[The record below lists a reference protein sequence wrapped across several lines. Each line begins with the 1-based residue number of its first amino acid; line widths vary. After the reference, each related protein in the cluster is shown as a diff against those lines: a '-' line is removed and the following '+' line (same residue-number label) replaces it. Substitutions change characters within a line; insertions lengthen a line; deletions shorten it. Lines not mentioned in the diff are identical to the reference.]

1 MRDIDR
7 LTLWQNRLRTNEA
20 AYQDEL
26 AKMDHREALYLGD
39 KSIIPLTRDDRK
51 RRAVHVRNICAEL
64 VEAQVDSTIPAP
76 KVTARH
82 KKDEKLAKVI
92 EDMLRNEIDRMPVEE
107 INDMTERIVP
117 IQGGVGFI
125 VEWDNTKRTHTTVGE
140 VAMNYLHP
148 RQIIPQDG
156 VHDGIENMDYII
168 LKLPET
174 KEFIKRRF
182 GKDVS
187 DMTEEEP
194 DIRDGDPA
202 EDMVTMYVAY
212 YRNAKGGLGKFSWVR
227 NTVLE
232 DMEDYQA
239 RRVKRCKVCGRLQ
252 TGLETIE
259 PTLDGIPGGHVD
271 REGCEYCGGDLAE
284 EEAEYEEIYEPI
296 TKRDGEV
303 IPGSVMAEA
312 TDEDGN
318 ILTDELG
325 NILTEDRPTLVPYYK
340 PDIFPIVLQK
350 NVSVYGRFLGDSDID
365 KVEDQQN
372 TTNRLSNKIIDKLIQ
387 SGSYMT
393 LPDDASIKVDS
404 DDMKVIRPG
413 TAANMSMINVFD
425 LQGNVQQDLQYLQ
438 QVYEESRQMIGITD
452 SFQGRTDR
460 TATSGKA
467 KEFAAAQSAGRLESK
482 RVLKQAAY
490 AALYEAIF
498 KFKLAYSDEP
508 TPVVS
513 TDIHGK
519 TVYDEFNRYDF
530 LERDANGEWFYNDQF
545 LFSCDTSAPLANNRE
560 AMWQETRL
568 NLQTGAFG
576 DPTNIDTLILF
587 WTKMDALHYPGSSD
601 TLDYLKEQKQQQM
614 QAQTMMQRQQQL
626 QSLQQRAMQGDPT
639 VENAVRRQAMQ
650 DAQADAMRAQ
660 KEE

>member
-1 MRDIDR
+1 MKNNDKLMLWKTR
-7 LTLWQNRLRTNEA
+7 LEKNET

-26 AKMDHREALYLGD
+26 ARMDHREALYLGARD
-39 KSIIPLTRDDRK
+39 TKPVTRDDKCRK
-51 RRAVHVRNICAEL
+51 AVHVRNICAEI

-82 KKDEKLAKVI
+82 KKDEALAKII

-117 IQGGVGFI
+117 IQGGVGHL
-125 VEWDNTKRTHTTVGE
+125 VEWDNTIRTHTTVGE
-140 VAMNYLHP
+140 VAISYLHP

-174 KEFIKRRF
+174 KEFIRRRF

-187 DMTEEEP
+187 DDTEEEP
-194 DIRDGDPA
+194 EIRNGSEAD
-202 EDMVTMYVAY
+202 DMVTMYVAY
-212 YRNAKGGLGKFSWVR
+212 YRNKKGGLGKFSWVR

-239 RRVKRCKVCGRLQ
+239 RRIKRCKACGKLQ
-252 TGLETIE
+252 SGLETIE

-271 REGCEYCGGDLAE
+271 RDGCEFCGGALVE
-284 EEAEYEEIYEPI
+284 EEADMEELYEPI
-296 TKRDGEV
+296 TKRDGTF
-303 IPGSVMAEA
+303 IPGAYLAEA
-312 TDEDGN
+312 TDGEGN

-325 NILTEDRPTLVPYYK
+325 NVVMEEKPTKVPYYK
-340 PDIFPIVLQK
+340 PDIYPVILQK

-365 KVEDQQN
+365 KIEDQQN
-372 TTNRLSNKIIDKLIQ
+372 TTNRLESKIIDKLVQ
-387 SGSYMT
+387 SGSYIT
-393 LPDDASIKVDS
+393 LPDSCSIEVDS
-404 DDMKVIRPG
+404 EDMKVIRPG
-413 TAANMSMINVFD
+413 NPGDKAMIDVYD
-425 LQGNVQQDLQYLQ
+425 LQGNVQEDMAYLQ
-438 QVYEESRQMIGITD
+438 QVYEESRQAIGITD
-452 SFQGRTDR
+452 SFQGRVDR

-490 AALYEAIF
+490 AAIYEAIF

-519 TVYDEFNRYDF
+519 TVYDEFSRYDF
-530 LERDANGEWFYNDQF
+530 LEQDAAGEWFYNDQF
-545 LFSCDTSAPLANNRE
+545 LFSCDTSSPLANNRE

-587 WTKMDALHYPGSSD
+587 WTKMDTLHYPGAAD
-601 TLDYLKEQKQQQM
+601 TLDYLKEMKQQQM
-614 QAQTMMQRQQQL
+614 QAQMMMQRQQQI

-650 DAQADAMRAQ
+650 DAQADAMRKQ
-660 KEE
+660 EEA